1 MKLTL
6 QKTIATIP
14 AIAALLMVIVLLTGT
29 TTTATI
35 PTVLATTDTVSIGN
49 ITDTEVTTQDDEG
62 LADGETQQS
71 TAGEVGEESPSSS
84 IGNQSEPTTSPSANI
99 TNATVTTTANATN
112 TTDVALDGRIVF
124 AKSLSGDEPFS
135 TDIYVMNADGSGG
148 QTRLTRMTD
157 TGAYASSPTWSP
169 DGRKIAFESDRDGSD
184 PEIYVMNADGSGVTQ
199 LTNNNGYDASPS
211 WSPDGERIAFVSDR
225 GFQDPEELNRNFEI
239 YVMNVDDGTPPPIS
253 RPQQIIEEAISTI
266 ENLDN
271 IPQGVRTSIIVLL
284 RQVLDIIDDDT
295 TTLPPQEPI
304 RLTNNNASDGSP
316 SWSPDSEK
324 IVFRSDRDEN
334 SGIYVMNADDGSEQ
348 TRLTEESQ
356 FDGDPRW
363 SPDGERIA
371 FSSIRGNQGGIFVM
385 NADDGSNETRL
396 TDGRD
401 PAWSP
406 DGEKLAFV
414 SARDAGDESDDNA
427 IYIMNFTDADSSNAT
442 RLTEPDSYYEN
453 LDWSSSA
460 STPGG
465 GNGGGGGGGNAT
477 DPLTV
482 RAILAD
488 IDQDAT
494 STVVF
499 ETSIDGGTSPYT
511 CEWDLGD
518 NTTSDIC
525 NVSYIYENPG
535 EYIATVTVTDATNQT
550 ASDDTES
557 FTITNTTGGG
567 GGGNAT
573 DPLTVRAVIDIDQ
586 DATPVVGFEAD
597 IEGGAP
603 PYTCEWDLGD
613 GTTSD
618 ECFPSRIYENPGEY
632 IATVTVTDA
641 TGQTASDN
649 IGPFTIF
656 PPQATEEGTANTT
669 SEAPPPT
676 DDTGGEATPPPPPP
690 PTDDTG
696 GEATPPPPPTDDT
709 GGEATPPPPSSSTD
723 DTGGL

>member
-1 MKLTL
+1 MKLKL
-6 QKTIATIP
+6 RKTAPTAP
-14 AIAALLMVIVLLTGT
+14 AIAALLMIIVLLAGT

-35 PTVLATTDTVSIGN
+35 PAVLATTETVSIEN
-49 ITDTEVTTQDDEG
+49 TTDTEVTAQGEED
-62 LADGETQQS
+62 LADEEDENTFPPSTEASEMEPSDTLNQTETEGQ
-71 TAGEVGEESPSSS
+71 EP
-84 IGNQSEPTTSPSANI
+84 PTTLPSANI

-112 TTDVALDGRIVF
+112 TTDVTLDGRIVF

-225 GFQDPEELNRNFEI
+225 AFQDPEELNRNFEI
-239 YVMNVDDGTPPPIS
+239 YVMNVDDGTPPVS

-271 IPQGVRTSIIVLL
+271 IPQGVRTSIIALL
-284 RQVLDIIDDDT
+284 RQVLDTIDDDT
-295 TTLPPQEPI
+295 TTPPPQEPI

-427 IYIMNFTDADSSNAT
+427 MYIMNFTDADSSNAT

-482 RAILAD
+482 QAILAD

-573 DPLTVRAVIDIDQ
+573 DPLTVQAILADYDP
-586 DATPVVGFEAD
+586 DATPVVSFEAS
-597 IEGGAP
+597 IEGGTP
-603 PYTCEWDLGD
+603 PYTCQWDLGD
-613 GTTSD
+613 GTTID
-618 ECFPSRIYENPGEY
+618 ECDGPSYTYREPGEY
-632 IATVTVTDA
+632 TATLTVTDA

-649 IGPFTIF
+649 TGSFTIF
-656 PPQATEEGTANTT
+656 PTEATEEGTANTT
-669 SEAPPPT
+669 SEAPTTT
-676 DDTGGEATPPPPPP
+676 DGTGGEATPPPPP
-690 PTDDTG
+690 TDGTG

-709 GGEATPPPPSSSTD
+709 GG
-723 DTGGL
+723 L